1 MFSSQTQKTNQKAL
15 EDWQMLLDYRL
26 FSDQDM
32 RQDLVVRPSNQG
44 RINGAESVRFPHWF
58 PRHVIPDLL
67 TKKNQVH
74 QPLGLSKRE

>member
-32 RQDLVVRPSNQG
+32 RQDLVVRPSNEG
-44 RINGAESVRFPHWF
+44 RINGAESVRFPH
-58 PRHVIPDLL
+58 
-67 TKKNQVH
+67 
-74 QPLGLSKRE
+74 